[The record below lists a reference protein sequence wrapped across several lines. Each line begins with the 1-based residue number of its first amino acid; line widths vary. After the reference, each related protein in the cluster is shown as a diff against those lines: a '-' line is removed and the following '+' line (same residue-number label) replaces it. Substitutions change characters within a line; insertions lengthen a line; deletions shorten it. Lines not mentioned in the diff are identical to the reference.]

1 MFVKQYHTPSS
12 RKLLVSTLSAAI
24 AAILAGSTNPT
35 FAQPEELEEIQ
46 VTGSR
51 IRQTSGFETPTPVTA
66 ISTDEMF
73 AFAPGNNIARQLAA
87 LPQFFGNVSVQNV
100 GTQLVS
106 TSGTSSLNLR
116 SLGSNRTLVLLDGI
130 RVVPAAK
137 DSLVNVDAFPTALM
151 RSVDVVTGGA
161 SAAYGADAV
170 GGVTNFVLDR
180 QFEGFTM
187 DVGTGMN
194 EFGDGEMWNISAAGG
209 MSFMEDRLHV
219 IGSVEAR
226 SIDQIVRKASEV
238 PEMTRMGL
246 VTNPAWRATDPPGT
260 NPRQITRPWVASTV
274 SSPYGLILAPGTPL
288 DRQRFTPDGKNITP
302 FVMGDIGTTT
312 GTQSTSGGPDAMLS
326 NDAFG
331 GGINGTGNETQ
342 SGFGA
347 VQYEFTDAFSV
358 FGQALIGRTDAPTTA
373 DRGGALLYS
382 IWAPSIAVDN
392 AFLPDS
398 VRTIMQQRNL
408 AAIAVHKNGNFPGLN
423 EPGYNREDSK
433 VITTQSFAAGF
444 DWDVGF
450 KDWHLRGIWQ
460 EGESERLNTMGGL
473 WRVDRVFLAMDAVRH
488 PTTGAIVCRVQVNN
502 PTPAQLA
509 ASPSIATLISP
520 RSAPGAVKVTDP
532 GAIRVASPIGLDNT
546 VRDCVPFN
554 VMGAG
559 NMSQEALDYVNGE
572 AKVGF
577 GEVEQ
582 SFGEL
587 LLNGELYEGW
597 GAGPIGFAAGL
608 TTREQSFWDDTGPYD
623 ITSLSGPRNDPAL
636 GIRGIPSGYTTSFNM
651 HYISTM
657 PIISGEQE
665 VWEYFGELDVPV
677 WEGQMFGQDQTLG
690 LDFAFRRS
698 DYERSGP
705 VDSWKFGANYQV
717 LNDLRLRYTKSQ
729 DVREPTFS
737 ELFDAQ
743 GTNGSFLDRRLPTQ
757 PERQVTTIS
766 GGNPNLSPEEA
777 STTTAGFVYTPSYE
791 LLSGLQLSVDW
802 FDVQIEG
809 AVSQLGAQR
818 ITDECFLNNNQAIC
832 ANIQMDSAGTVTRIS
847 NVFLNVAEARVRGVD
862 YEVAYLM
869 EPDFFSA
876 EEESFT
882 IRALAGYIAER
893 SDTPLGGVPLDVS
906 GGLGTPDLTGV
917 LTANYRLGPW
927 GLMLQGRHQAESI
940 INTNWVEGVDVDK
953 NTVPSY
959 TWWSGMLTY
968 SSETASGAEWRVGLN
983 VQNLFDKGPNP
994 VPNVSTRF
1002 AIQGLTGDLY
1012 GRRYNLN
1019 FNYGF

>member
-1 MFVKQYHTPSS
+1 MFVKKSNASYKN
-12 RKLLVSTLSAAI
+12 RKFLVSTLSAAI
-24 AAILAGSTNPT
+24 TTVLAGLTNSVY
-35 FAQPEELEEIQ
+35 AQDPELEEVT

-66 ISTDEMF
+66 ISIDEMF
-73 AFAPGNNIARQLAA
+73 EFAPGNNIARQLAA

-116 SLGSNRTLVLLDGI
+116 SLGGNRTLVLLDGI

-137 DSLVNVDAFPTALM
+137 DGLVNVDAFPTALM

-170 GGVTNFVLDR
+170 GGVVNFRLDR
-180 QFEGFTM
+180 EFEGFTL

-194 EFGDGEMWNISAAGG
+194 EFGDGDMWNVSAAGG
-209 MSFMEDRLHV
+209 MSFLDQRLHV

-226 SIDQIVRKASEV
+226 EIDQIVRTADEV

-246 VTNPAWRATDPPGT
+246 VTNPAWRATDPAGT

-288 DRQRFTPDGKNITP
+288 DRQRFTPDGKNTTP

-331 GGINGTGNETQ
+331 GGINGTGNATQ
-342 SGFGA
+342 SVFGG
-347 VQYEFTDAFSV
+347 VQYQFTESLSV
-358 FGQALIGRTDAPTTA
+358 FGQALFGRTDARTTA

-392 AFLPDS
+392 AYLPDS
-398 VRTIMQQRNL
+398 VRTIMQQRNM

-423 EPGYNREDSK
+423 EPGYGQEDSK
-433 VITTQSFAAGF
+433 VITTNSFAGGF
-444 DWDVGF
+444 EWDLPF

-473 WRVDRVFLAMDAVRH
+473 WRVDRTFLAMDAVRH

-520 RSAPGAVKVTDP
+520 RSAPGAVRPTDP
-532 GAIRVASPIGLDNT
+532 GAIRVLSPIGLDNT

-559 NMSQEALDYVNGE
+559 NMSQAALDYVNGE
-572 AKVGF
+572 SKVGF

-587 LLNGELYEGW
+587 LLTGELYEGW

-608 TTREQSFWDDTGPYD
+608 TSREQSFWDDTGPYD

-657 PIISGEQE
+657 PIISGQQE
-665 VWEYFGELDVPV
+665 VWEYFGEVDVPL
-677 WEGQMFGQDQTLG
+677 WEGTVAGQEQTLG
-690 LDFAFRRS
+690 IDLAARRS
-698 DYERSGP
+698 DYERSGG

-717 LNDLRLRYTKSQ
+717 LTDLRLRYTKST

-743 GTNGSFLDRRLPTQ
+743 GTNGSFLDPRLPTR

-766 GGNPNLSPEEA
+766 GGNPNLAPEEA
-777 STTTAGFVYTPSYE
+777 DTVTAGFVWTPSWE
-791 LLSGLQLSVDW
+791 LLSGLQMSVDW
-802 FDVQIEG
+802 YDVQIAG

-818 ITDECFLNNNQAIC
+818 ITEECFLRQNLC
-832 ANIQMDSAGTVTRIS
+832 DNIQMDSAGTVTRIS
-847 NVFLNVAEARVRGVD
+847 NVFLNVAQARVRGVD

-876 EEESFT
+876 ESETFT
-882 IRALAGYIAER
+882 IRALAGYVAER
-893 SDTPLGGVPLDVS
+893 SDTPLGGAPLDIS
-906 GGLGTPDLTGV
+906 GGLNTPDLTSV

-927 GLMLQGRHQAESI
+927 GVMLQGRHQAESI
-940 INTNWVEGVDVDK
+940 INTMWIEGVDVDK

-959 TWWSGMLTY
+959 TWWSGMVSY
-968 SSETASGAEWRVGLN
+968 NGETASGANWRVGLN

-1019 FNYGF
+1019 FNYSF